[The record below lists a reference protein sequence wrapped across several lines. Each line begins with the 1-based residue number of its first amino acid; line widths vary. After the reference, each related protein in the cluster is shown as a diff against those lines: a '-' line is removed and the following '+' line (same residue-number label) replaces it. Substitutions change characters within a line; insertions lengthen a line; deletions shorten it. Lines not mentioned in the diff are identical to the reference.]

1 MCDTSNITVGTIVMV
16 KVGRNEI
23 KVVTEITANGWKVKK
38 VGSDREFIVTRIE
51 RVIAEPGASEA
62 APATE
67 PEAEEEV
74 DTPNPAPES
83 GGSPEKKLSL
93 LNAALQVLKRSRTPL
108 NTKEI
113 LAQVI
118 EEGLWS
124 PNGAKTPERSS
135 RKSSKKVSGA
145 RMEQRLRSRAFTP
158 HSSARSRRRRR
169 RASARVPPAGAH
181 SSSTADRS
189 SRCGSRSGKCIQKQ
203 FPRRI
208 QRQEQLDVCAKV
220 LRFYFLS
227 APKVIPN
234 QTGTRSAGF
243 LRKFSK
249 GCCRNGRSR
258 QLLGMSLQ
266 FRQTVFRLNP
276 PGMDGR
282 TSCVTQR
289 LNALASGF
297 RLRRIRE

>member
-23 KVVTEITANGWKVKK
+23 EVVVTEITANGWKVKK

-51 RVIAEPGASEA
+51 RVIAEPGAPEAVPATEPETEAVDAEIPAEA

-67 PEAEEEV
+67 QEAESAAPEAEEEV

-124 PNGAKTPERSS
+124 PNGAKTPEQSLYSAFFREIKEKETPRV
-135 RKSSKKVSGA
+135 RKSAARRGA
-145 RMEQRLRSRAFTP
+145 FECNS
-158 HSSARSRRRRR
+158 
-169 RASARVPPAGAH
+169 
-181 SSSTADRS
+181 
-189 SRCGSRSGKCIQKQ
+189 
-203 FPRRI
+203 
-208 QRQEQLDVCAKV
+208 
-220 LRFYFLS
+220 
-227 APKVIPN
+227 
-234 QTGTRSAGF
+234 
-243 LRKFSK
+243 
-249 GCCRNGRSR
+249 
-258 QLLGMSLQ
+258 
-266 FRQTVFRLNP
+266 
-276 PGMDGR
+276 
-282 TSCVTQR
+282 
-289 LNALASGF
+289 
-297 RLRRIRE
+297 

>member
-23 KVVTEITANGWKVKK
+23 EVVVTEITANGWKVKK

-67 PEAEEEV
+67 PEAEEEEEV

-113 LAQVI
+113 LAQVV

-124 PNGAKTPERSS
+124 PNGAKTPEQSLYSAFFREIKEKETPRV
-135 RKSSKKVSGA
+135 RKSAVRRGA
-145 RMEQRLRSRAFTP
+145 LEFNS
-158 HSSARSRRRRR
+158 
-169 RASARVPPAGAH
+169 
-181 SSSTADRS
+181 
-189 SRCGSRSGKCIQKQ
+189 
-203 FPRRI
+203 
-208 QRQEQLDVCAKV
+208 
-220 LRFYFLS
+220 
-227 APKVIPN
+227 
-234 QTGTRSAGF
+234 
-243 LRKFSK
+243 
-249 GCCRNGRSR
+249 
-258 QLLGMSLQ
+258 
-266 FRQTVFRLNP
+266 
-276 PGMDGR
+276 
-282 TSCVTQR
+282 
-289 LNALASGF
+289 
-297 RLRRIRE
+297 

>member
-23 KVVTEITANGWKVKK
+23 EVVVTEITANGWKVKK

-51 RVIAEPGASEA
+51 RVIAEPGAPEAVPATEPETEAVDAESPSEA

-67 PEAEEEV
+67 SEAESAAPEAEEEV

-124 PNGAKTPERSS
+124 PNGAKTPEQSLYSAFFREIKEKETPRV
-135 RKSSKKVSGA
+135 RKSAARRGA
-145 RMEQRLRSRAFTP
+145 FEFNS
-158 HSSARSRRRRR
+158 
-169 RASARVPPAGAH
+169 
-181 SSSTADRS
+181 
-189 SRCGSRSGKCIQKQ
+189 
-203 FPRRI
+203 
-208 QRQEQLDVCAKV
+208 
-220 LRFYFLS
+220 
-227 APKVIPN
+227 
-234 QTGTRSAGF
+234 
-243 LRKFSK
+243 
-249 GCCRNGRSR
+249 
-258 QLLGMSLQ
+258 
-266 FRQTVFRLNP
+266 
-276 PGMDGR
+276 
-282 TSCVTQR
+282 
-289 LNALASGF
+289 
-297 RLRRIRE
+297 

>member
-23 KVVTEITANGWKVKK
+23 EVVVTEITANGWKVKK

-51 RVIAEPGASEA
+51 RVIAEPGASEAVPATVPEVDAVDAEIPSEA

-93 LNAALQVLKRSRTPL
+93 LNAALQVLRRSRTPL

-124 PNGAKTPERSS
+124 PNGAKTPEQSLYS
-135 RKSSKKVSGA
+135 
-145 RMEQRLRSRAFTP
+145 AFFREIKEKETP
-158 HSSARSRRRRR
+158 
-169 RASARVPPAGAH
+169 RV
-181 SSSTADRS
+181 R
-189 SRCGSRSGKCIQKQ
+189 
-203 FPRRI
+203 
-208 QRQEQLDVCAKV
+208 
-220 LRFYFLS
+220 
-227 APKVIPN
+227 
-234 QTGTRSAGF
+234 RSA
-243 LRKFSK
+243 
-249 GCCRNGRSR
+249 
-258 QLLGMSLQ
+258 
-266 FRQTVFRLNP
+266 
-276 PGMDGR
+276 
-282 TSCVTQR
+282 
-289 LNALASGF
+289 A
-297 RLRRIRE
+297 RRGAFEFNS